1 MKIRKNASNNRSQWL
16 KKPILSGAYRK
27 WLIDSGSLTARLR
40 ARYKDF
46 AVKPVLLKNA
56 KSFTDESALLGL
68 KASQHALIREV
79 LLMGNNQPVVFA
91 HSVLPRVSLR
101 GAWNGLGRL
110 GNKPLGATLF
120 ANPKVKRTPLEYKKL
135 PKHHPISMRV
145 SRVNNQLQL
154 VYSTGTTLAV
164 AEHLQTSPKALWAR
178 RSVFSLNCARILV
191 TEVFLPQL
199 LTPVILSA
207 AKNPVVFRF
216 KMDSRFRTTRVLRFA
231 KR

>member
-1 MKIRKNASNNRSQWL
+1 M
-16 KKPILSGAYRK
+16 LSGAYRE
-27 WLIDSGSLTARLR
+27 WLIDKGSLTARLR

-56 KSFTDESALLGL
+56 KAFTDESKLLGL

-79 LLMGNNQPVVFA
+79 LLMGGNQPVVFA
-91 HSVLPRVSLR
+91 HSVLPRTSLR

-135 PKHHPISMRV
+135 SRQHPISMRV
-145 SRVNNQLQL
+145 
-154 VYSTGTTLAV
+154 
-164 AEHLQTSPKALWAR
+164 AEHMHSSPKAMWAR
-178 RSVFSLNCARILV
+178 RSVFSLNCAKILV

-199 LTPVILSA
+199 LSPVILSA
-207 AKNPVVFRF
+207 AKNPL
-216 KMDSRFRTTRVLRFA
+216 KLY
-231 KR
+231 